1 MSIISEGVKEIAKS
15 VQFRI
20 DHKTLQESRIKSF
33 IKSIGTKIE
42 TMMSSSELTEVVIP
56 RVPSISSKDFH
67 KIRNQFET
75 HLNKD
80 VFEVCEV
87 TTNMR
92 VRGDSFTVK
101 LRVIEVE

>member
-42 TMMSSSELTEVVIP
+42 TMMSSTELTEVV
-56 RVPSISSKDFH
+56 S
-67 KIRNQFET
+67 
-75 HLNKD
+75 
-80 VFEVCEV
+80 
-87 TTNMR
+87 
-92 VRGDSFTVK
+92 
-101 LRVIEVE
+101 